1 MIIVNIAILITLVSL
16 LAKITDIHKK
26 MGAGGTND

>member
-16 LAKITDIHKK
+16 LAKISDIHKR
-26 MGAGGTND
+26 MGAGHND